1 MVNFRY
7 GRWDNTQEPFPATTE
22 DLMEAISDDLMN
34 SGDLQRALRRMAMRG
49 LDTPD
54 GRNIEGLRQ
63 MMERLRKQRQ
73 EHLDQYNLNSVMEGI
88 QEKLDEI
95 KDLETS
101 TLSDRL
107 HDAEDAI
114 RDAPPPSAQPSA
126 AQQGEPSQDGNQ
138 QDGDRAQGQQ
148 STLSAEEDLKEF
160 LKNLEDELQRAKE
173 SREAQDQ
180 DGSKNGGGDQDGQ
193 DSSDGDHPG
202 GQQQDGQRGT
212 MDPSAARALQ
222 GLAERKIQFMEDLPK
237 DPGGTIKELGDY
249 DFMDE
254 EARDKF
260 KELLDSLR
268 QEAMNSYMQNMM
280 QQMQNISPDQMS
292 ATKEMLRDLNQML
305 QDRVQGNEPNFD
317 EFMEKWG
324 PLFGNDPPQNLDELL
339 EQLAGQMSQMQSVMD
354 SLPDD
359 LRQQLQETMEAA
371 LNDPELQQQLAQLSS
386 MMNMLMPMEDMRQNY
401 PFAGEENLSF
411 GEAMRVMEE
420 LQRIDELEAQMRGAE
435 RRGDMDEIDEDR
447 LRELLGDESARDL
460 DWLKRLQEELERAGY
475 IRRNDKDKMEL
486 TPKGI
491 RKIGEKALKD
501 LFSKLREDRLGAHE
515 LPKHGILGEKTEE
528 DTKLYEFG
536 DPFNIHLSRTV
547 KNAVFRR
554 GAGTPVQLEPDDFEI
569 YRDEKMTQASTVI
582 LLDQSRSMAISGSFE
597 AAKKVALALHTLIK
611 MQYPRDHLYVVGF
624 ADYAWELKG
633 EDLIKATW
641 GGYSPGTNMQHALML
656 SRQLLNKHRVGTRQ
670 VIMVTDGEPTAHL
683 EGGAPYFTYP
693 PSPRTLDQ
701 TLREVRRCTQEGI
714 VINVFMLEM
723 AYYLV
728 NFVRQMTKLNRGR
741 AFFTSPDKL
750 GEYVLVDYM
759 NNKKSAV
766 A

>member
-34 SGDLQRALRRMAMRG
+34 SGDLQRALRKMAMRG

-54 GRNIEGLRQ
+54 GQNIEGLRQ
-63 MMERLRKQRQ
+63 MMERLRNQRQ

-101 TLSDRL
+101 ALSDRL
-107 HDAEDAI
+107 RDAEDAL

-126 AQQGEPSQDGNQ
+126 SQSGEPSQDGNQ
-138 QDGDRAQGQQ
+138 QEQ
-148 STLSAEEDLKEF
+148 SKLSAEEDLKEF

-193 DSSDGDHPG
+193 DSSVGDHHG
-202 GQQQDGQRGT
+202 GHQPDDQRGT

-222 GLAERKIQFMEDLPK
+222 GLAERKMQFMDDLPK
-237 DPGGTIKELGDY
+237 DPGGTIKELGNY

-280 QQMQNISPDQMS
+280 QQMQNISPEQMS

-305 QDRVQGNEPNFD
+305 QDRVQGNEPSFD

-324 PLFGNDPPQNLDELL
+324 PLFGDDPPQNLDELL
-339 EQLAGQMSQMQSVMD
+339 EQLAGQMSQMQSMMD

-435 RRGDMDEIDEDR
+435 RRGDM
-447 LRELLGDESARDL
+447 
-460 DWLKRLQEELERAGY
+460 
-475 IRRNDKDKMEL
+475 
-486 TPKGI
+486 
-491 RKIGEKALKD
+491 
-501 LFSKLREDRLGAHE
+501 
-515 LPKHGILGEKTEE
+515 
-528 DTKLYEFG
+528 
-536 DPFNIHLSRTV
+536 
-547 KNAVFRR
+547 
-554 GAGTPVQLEPDDFEI
+554 
-569 YRDEKMTQASTVI
+569 
-582 LLDQSRSMAISGSFE
+582 
-597 AAKKVALALHTLIK
+597 
-611 MQYPRDHLYVVGF
+611 
-624 ADYAWELKG
+624 
-633 EDLIKATW
+633 
-641 GGYSPGTNMQHALML
+641 
-656 SRQLLNKHRVGTRQ
+656 
-670 VIMVTDGEPTAHL
+670 
-683 EGGAPYFTYP
+683 
-693 PSPRTLDQ
+693 
-701 TLREVRRCTQEGI
+701 
-714 VINVFMLEM
+714 
-723 AYYLV
+723 
-728 NFVRQMTKLNRGR
+728 
-741 AFFTSPDKL
+741 
-750 GEYVLVDYM
+750 
-759 NNKKSAV
+759 
-766 A
+766 